1 MTSILLA
8 AQNQVTAQ
16 TNKGTG
22 LFQFTANDKPVRFY
36 EGKAEAFAIKED
48 GSLTILAQTTL
59 DIFNTRSLALYIE
72 PVAGGKKI

>member
-1 MTSILLA
+1 MM
-8 AQNQVTAQ
+8 
-16 TNKGTG
+16 
-22 LFQFTANDKPVRFY
+22 
-36 EGKAEAFAIKED
+36 GKAEAFAIKED